1 MQNRIKAHYRD
12 KLQLLYFLEY
22 RYSLFRTNQQHL
34 TPPTSDQ
41 IIMIV
46 NFMDCDSL
54 KIPGI
59 YERAVQQKRTE
70 ENVPIEL

>member
-1 MQNRIKAHYRD
+1 
-12 KLQLLYFLEY
+12 
-22 RYSLFRTNQQHL
+22 
-34 TPPTSDQ
+34 
-41 IIMIV
+41 MIV
-46 NFMDCDSL
+46 NFKDCDSL